1 MKKHYEL
8 ADEKRL
14 LDLLH
19 KVARSNQILPLWKM
33 GQKAKSRGRK
43 VKMEKILLCDGSV
56 KYEIKFH
63 AWFDAHDKF
72 PQINLR

>member
-1 MKKHYEL
+1 
-8 ADEKRL
+8 
-14 LDLLH
+14 
-19 KVARSNQILPLWKM
+19 M
-33 GQKAKSRGRK
+33 GQKAKSRGKK
-43 VKMEKILLCDGSV
+43 VKMEKILLSDGSV